1 MQRFRLALSCALL
14 AALTGVAVQAVLLL
28 HAATQ
33 ATRAL
38 SGAVSAEL
46 RAVDRQ
52 ISRVLDGDPDSGP
65 PEGMMPLRSLVL
77 ARLDTLQAG
86 VTTQVSALQTNANNQ
101 ITGLRAD
108 LFDPEKGHVTALRT
122 DTLARVDTALRAVE
136 ALRNDVKPAVDGAVA
151 LESDAKDSWDD
162 MYWDVKALV
171 GSATVAARGVAETSE
186 AVGKAAPKLAESA
199 VGIGTSTDAIAA
211 DVHTATSDFVKPKT
225 FWQRT
230 KAWLE
235 TAGKVGARFL

>member
-14 AALTGVAVQAVLLL
+14 AALTGVAVQAILLL
-28 HAATQ
+28 HAATVAARALPVAVSVEIQ
-33 ATRAL
+33 ATRAAL
-38 SGAVSAEL
+38 VAEID
-46 RAVDRQ
+46 A
-52 ISRVLDGDPDSGP
+52 
-65 PEGMMPLRSLVL
+65 
-77 ARLDTLQAG
+77 T
-86 VTTQVSALQTNANNQ
+86 
-101 ITGLRAD
+101 RAD
-108 LFDPEKGHVTALRT
+108 LINQVEAARKDLLGKADAQFSTIQSESFRQITEFRSMADRRLGDTLARADTALRT
-122 DTLARVDTALRAVE
+122 VE

-162 MYWDVKALV
+162 VYWDVKALV

-199 VGIGTSTDAIAA
+199 VGIGKSTDAIAA

-225 FWQRT
+225 FWQRM

>member
-14 AALTGVAVQAVLLL
+14 AALTGVAVQAILLL
-28 HAATQ
+28 HAATGAARALPVAVSLEIQ
-33 ATRAL
+33 ATRAAL
-38 SGAVSAEL
+38 VAE
-46 RAVDRQ
+46 
-52 ISRVLDGDPDSGP
+52 I
-65 PEGMMPLRSLVL
+65 
-77 ARLDTLQAG
+77 
-86 VTTQVSALQTNANNQ
+86 NA
-101 ITGLRAD
+101 TRAD
-108 LFDPEKGHVTALRT
+108 LINQVEAARKDLLGKADAQFSTIQSESFRQITEFRSMADRRLGDTLARADTALRT
-122 DTLARVDTALRAVE
+122 VE

-162 MYWDVKALV
+162 VYWDVKALV

-199 VGIGTSTDAIAA
+199 VGIGKSTDAIAA

-225 FWQRT
+225 FWQRM

>member
-14 AALTGVAVQAVLLL
+14 AALTGVAVQAILLL
-28 HAATQ
+28 HAATVAARVLPGAVSSDLQ
-33 ATRAL
+33 ATRAAL
-38 SGAVSAEL
+38 VAEL
-46 RAVDRQ
+46 
-52 ISRVLDGDPDSGP
+52 
-65 PEGMMPLRSLVL
+65 
-77 ARLDTLQAG
+77 
-86 VTTQVSALQTNANNQ
+86 NA
-101 ITGLRAD
+101 TRAD
-108 LFDPEKGHVTALRT
+108 LSNQVEAARKDLLGKADAQLSTIQSESFRQITEFRSVADRRLGDTLARADTALRT
-122 DTLARVDTALRAVE
+122 VE

-151 LESDAKDSWDD
+151 LESDAKDSWND

-199 VGIGTSTDAIAA
+199 VSIGKSTDGIAA

-225 FWQRT
+225 FWQRM

>member
-14 AALTGVAVQAVLLL
+14 AALTGVAVQAILLL
-28 HAATQ
+28 HAATGAARALPVAVSLEIQ
-33 ATRAL
+33 ATRAAL
-38 SGAVSAEL
+38 VAE
-46 RAVDRQ
+46 
-52 ISRVLDGDPDSGP
+52 I
-65 PEGMMPLRSLVL
+65 
-77 ARLDTLQAG
+77 
-86 VTTQVSALQTNANNQ
+86 NA
-101 ITGLRAD
+101 TRAD
-108 LFDPEKGHVTALRT
+108 LSNQVEGARKDLLGKADAQFSTIQSESFRQITEFRSMADRRLGDTLARADTALRT
-122 DTLARVDTALRAVE
+122 VE

-162 MYWDVKALV
+162 VYWDVKALV

-199 VGIGTSTDAIAA
+199 VGIGKSTDAIAA

-225 FWQRT
+225 FWQRL

>member
-38 SGAVSAEL
+38 PVAVSVEIQATRAALLAEIAAT
-46 RAVDRQ
+46 RVDLINQVEVARKDLLGKADAQLSTIQSESFRQ
-52 ISRVLDGDPDSGP
+52 ITEFRSMADRRLGDML
-65 PEGMMPLRSLVL
+65 E
-77 ARLDTLQAG
+77 
-86 VTTQVSALQTNANNQ
+86 
-101 ITGLRAD
+101 RAD
-108 LFDPEKGHVTALRT
+108 TALRT
-122 DTLARVDTALRAVE
+122 VE
-136 ALRNDVKPAVDGAVA
+136 ALRNDVKPAIDGAVA

-199 VGIGTSTDAIAA
+199 VGIGKSTDAIAA

-225 FWQRT
+225 FWQRM

>member
-38 SGAVSAEL
+38 PVAVSVEIQATRAALLAEIAAT
-46 RAVDRQ
+46 RVDLINQVEVARKDLLGKADAQLSTIQSESFRQ
-52 ISRVLDGDPDSGP
+52 ITEFRSMADRRLGDT
-65 PEGMMPLRSLVL
+65 L
-77 ARLDTLQAG
+77 AR
-86 VTTQVSALQTNANNQ
+86 
-101 ITGLRAD
+101 AD
-108 LFDPEKGHVTALRT
+108 TALRT
-122 DTLARVDTALRAVE
+122 VE

-162 MYWDVKALV
+162 VYWDVKALV
-171 GSATVAARGVAETSE
+171 SSATVAARGVAETSE
-186 AVGKAAPKLAESA
+186 AVGRAAPKLAESA
-199 VGIGTSTDAIAA
+199 VGIGKSTDAIAA

-225 FWQRT
+225 FWQRL

-235 TAGKVGARFL
+235 MAGKVGARFL

>member
-1 MQRFRLALSCALL
+1 MQRFRLALLCALL
-14 AALTGVAVQAVLLL
+14 AALTGVAVQAILLL

-33 ATRAL
+33 AARVLPVAVCAEIQATRAALVAEIDATRDDL
-38 SGAVSAEL
+38 SNQVEAARQDLLGKADAQLSTVQSESF
-46 RAVDRQ
+46 RQ
-52 ISRVLDGDPDSGP
+52 IT
-65 PEGMMPLRSLVL
+65 EFRSM
-77 ARLDTLQAG
+77 ADRRLGDTL
-86 VTTQVSALQTNANNQ
+86 T
-101 ITGLRAD
+101 RAD
-108 LFDPEKGHVTALRT
+108 IALRT
-122 DTLARVDTALRAVE
+122 VE

-162 MYWDVKALV
+162 VYWDVKALV

-199 VGIGTSTDAIAA
+199 VGIGKSTDAIAG

-225 FWQRT
+225 FWQRM

>member
-1 MQRFRLALSCALL
+1 MVRVIGSPAWARLITSR
-14 AALTGVAVQAVLLL
+14 TTGSGVAGVGAHCRRCFGRAAGL
-28 HAATQ
+28 HYHGSCCRSAKPDPG
-33 ATRAL
+33 RAQSWGKL
-38 SGAVSAEL
+38 ITESRSMA
-46 RAVDRQ
+46 DR
-52 ISRVLDGDPDSGP
+52 
-65 PEGMMPLRSLVL
+65 
-77 ARLDTLQAG
+77 RLG
-86 VTTQVSALQTNANNQ
+86 
-101 ITGLRAD
+101 
-108 LFDPEKGHVTALRT
+108 
-122 DTLARVDTALRAVE
+122 DTLARADIALRTVE

-199 VGIGTSTDAIAA
+199 VGIGKSTDAIAA

-225 FWQRT
+225 FWQRM

>member
-1 MQRFRLALSCALL
+1 MKADAQFS
-14 AALTGVAVQAVLLL
+14 TIQ
-28 HAATQ
+28 
-33 ATRAL
+33 
-38 SGAVSAEL
+38 SESF
-46 RAVDRQ
+46 RQ
-52 ISRVLDGDPDSGP
+52 IT
-65 PEGMMPLRSLVL
+65 EFRSM
-77 ARLDTLQAG
+77 ADRRLG
-86 VTTQVSALQTNANNQ
+86 
-101 ITGLRAD
+101 
-108 LFDPEKGHVTALRT
+108 
-122 DTLARVDTALRAVE
+122 DTLARADAALRTVE

-162 MYWDVKALV
+162 VYWDVKALV

-199 VGIGTSTDAIAA
+199 VGIGKSTDAIAA

-225 FWQRT
+225 FWQRM

>member
-14 AALTGVAVQAVLLL
+14 AAVTGVAVQAILLL
-28 HAATQ
+28 HAATVATRALPVAASVEIQ
-33 ATRAL
+33 ATRAAL
-38 SGAVSAEL
+38 VAE
-46 RAVDRQ
+46 
-52 ISRVLDGDPDSGP
+52 
-65 PEGMMPLRSLVL
+65 MN
-77 ARLDTLQAG
+77 
-86 VTTQVSALQTNANNQ
+86 TT
-101 ITGLRAD
+101 RAD
-108 LFDPEKGHVTALRT
+108 LSNQVEAARKDLLGKADAQLSTIQSELFRQITEFRSVADRRLGDTLARADTALRT
-122 DTLARVDTALRAVE
+122 VE
-136 ALRNDVKPAVDGAVA
+136 TLRNDVKPAFDGAVA

-186 AVGKAAPKLAESA
+186 AVGKAAPKLADSA
-199 VGIGTSTDAIAA
+199 VAIGKSTDAIAA

-225 FWQRT
+225 FWQRM

>member
-1 MQRFRLALSCALL
+1 MQRLRLALSCALL
-14 AALTGVAVQAVLLL
+14 AALTGVAVQAILLL
-28 HAATQ
+28 HAATGAARALPVAVSVAIQ
-33 ATRAL
+33 ATR
-38 SGAVSAEL
+38 SV
-46 RAVDRQ
+46 
-52 ISRVLDGDPDSGP
+52 
-65 PEGMMPLRSLVL
+65 VL
-77 ARLDTLQAG
+77 AEIDAT
-86 VTTQVSALQTNANNQ
+86 
-101 ITGLRAD
+101 RAD
-108 LFDPEKGHVTALRT
+108 LINQVEVARKDLLGKADAQFSTIQSESFRQITEFRSTADRRLG
-122 DTLARVDTALRAVE
+122 DALARVDTALHTVE

-186 AVGKAAPKLAESA
+186 AVGQAAPKLAESA
-199 VGIGTSTDAIAA
+199 LGIGKSTDAIAA

-225 FWQRT
+225 FWQRM

>member
-1 MQRFRLALSCALL
+1 MQRLKLALSCALL
-14 AALTGVAVQAVLLL
+14 AAVTGVAVQAILLL
-28 HAATQ
+28 HAATVAARALPGTVSAELQ
-33 ATRAL
+33 ATRAAL
-38 SGAVSAEL
+38 VAE
-46 RAVDRQ
+46 
-52 ISRVLDGDPDSGP
+52 I
-65 PEGMMPLRSLVL
+65 
-77 ARLDTLQAG
+77 
-86 VTTQVSALQTNANNQ
+86 NA
-101 ITGLRAD
+101 TRAD
-108 LFDPEKGHVTALRT
+108 LVHQVEAARQDLLGKADVQFGTIQSESFRQITEFRSMADRRLG
-122 DTLARVDTALRAVE
+122 DTLARADAALRTVE

-162 MYWDVKALV
+162 VYWDVKALV

-199 VGIGTSTDAIAA
+199 VGIGKSTDAIAA

-225 FWQRT
+225 FWQRM

>member
-38 SGAVSAEL
+38 PVAVSVEIQATRAALLAEIAAT
-46 RAVDRQ
+46 RVDLINQVEVARKDLLGKADAQLSTIQSESFRQ
-52 ISRVLDGDPDSGP
+52 IT
-65 PEGMMPLRSLVL
+65 EFRSM
-77 ARLDTLQAG
+77 ADRRLG
-86 VTTQVSALQTNANNQ
+86 
-101 ITGLRAD
+101 
-108 LFDPEKGHVTALRT
+108 
-122 DTLARVDTALRAVE
+122 DTLARADIALRTVE

-199 VGIGTSTDAIAA
+199 VGIGKSTDAIAA

-225 FWQRT
+225 FWQRM

>member
-1 MQRFRLALSCALL
+1 MADRRL
-14 AALTGVAVQAVLLL
+14 G
-28 HAATQ
+28 
-33 ATRAL
+33 
-38 SGAVSAEL
+38 
-46 RAVDRQ
+46 
-52 ISRVLDGDPDSGP
+52 
-65 PEGMMPLRSLVL
+65 
-77 ARLDTLQAG
+77 DTL
-86 VTTQVSALQTNANNQ
+86 V
-101 ITGLRAD
+101 RAD
-108 LFDPEKGHVTALRT
+108 TALRT
-122 DTLARVDTALRAVE
+122 VE

-162 MYWDVKALV
+162 VYWDVKALV

-199 VGIGTSTDAIAA
+199 VGIGKSTDAIAA

-225 FWQRT
+225 FWQRM

>member
-14 AALTGVAVQAVLLL
+14 AAFTGVAVQAVLLL
-28 HAATQ
+28 HAATVATRALPSAVSVEIQ
-33 ATRAL
+33 ATRAAL
-38 SGAVSAEL
+38 VAEINATRAEL
-46 RAVDRQ
+46 SNQVEAARKDLLGKADAQLNTIQSESFRQ
-52 ISRVLDGDPDSGP
+52 IT
-65 PEGMMPLRSLVL
+65 EFRSLADRRLGDTL
-77 ARLDTLQAG
+77 AR
-86 VTTQVSALQTNANNQ
+86 
-101 ITGLRAD
+101 AD
-108 LFDPEKGHVTALRT
+108 TALRT
-122 DTLARVDTALRAVE
+122 VE

-162 MYWDVKALV
+162 VYWDVKALV

-199 VGIGTSTDAIAA
+199 VGIGKSTDAIAA

-225 FWQRT
+225 FWQRL

-235 TAGKVGARFL
+235 MAGKVGARFL

>member
-1 MQRFRLALSCALL
+1 MQRLRLALSCALL

-28 HAATQ
+28 HAATVAARVLPSAVSVEIQ
-33 ATRAL
+33 ATRAAL
-38 SGAVSAEL
+38 AAEI
-46 RAVDRQ
+46 A
-52 ISRVLDGDPDSGP
+52 
-65 PEGMMPLRSLVL
+65 
-77 ARLDTLQAG
+77 AT
-86 VTTQVSALQTNANNQ
+86 
-101 ITGLRAD
+101 RAD
-108 LFDPEKGHVTALRT
+108 LINQVEAARKDLLGKTDAQFSTIQSESFRQITEFRSMADRRLGDTLARADTALRT
-122 DTLARVDTALRAVE
+122 VE

-199 VGIGTSTDAIAA
+199 VGIGKSTDAIAA